1 MSSLGTGS
9 ISLAIDLAST
19 PRPTGSVPTSPGDT
33 WHFQL
38 WHRDGIPSGPT
49 SNFTKWRT
57 IVFS

>member
-49 SNFTKWRT
+49 SNFTK
-57 IVFS
+57 